1 MQVSSFQD
9 RKTKLDEVIDKL
21 RADIQVIKQLDK
33 DLTRQFI
40 QLGNNINL
48 LKQKNDIDDFHFEE
62 ENLLKVGD

>member
-9 RKTKLDEVIDKL
+9 RKTKLDEFIDKL